1 MSNESMESRLK
12 SLENQLSVL
21 TIRLDKKEKEL
32 QELRDIEEIKK
43 LQAAYAYYL
52 ENSMGQEVID
62 CFSKD
67 PGVSGTFVEGTYKG
81 PEGIKRY
88 FSRMMEKAPAFLHQ
102 VRMDTP
108 YISVADDGKTAMGRW
123 YGDGTVAFKP
133 LNNQIDPMY
142 MNVVYEMEYIKEDGI
157 WKIFTLAFQMLYA
170 FQPSKQI
177 TSPEVSPE
185 PPSDDTMDP
194 ENMKLSPDDWA
205 EYDTQY
211 PSGYI
216 YPFHFKHPV
225 TGMTTSENK
234 YNARLKLKP
243 NPFRPKGVKK
253 KGFQTIMSEN
263 LFSIILII
271 IIFNLLK
278 PAFLLHQDFQ

>member
-1 MSNESMESRLK
+1 MSTEKLESK
-12 SLENQLSVL
+12 ITSLEKLVEHLTYRLS
-21 TIRLDKKEKEL
+21 TMEKEI
-32 QELRDIEEIKK
+32 QELKDIEEIKK

-52 ENSMGQEVID
+52 ENCMGQDVID
-62 CFSKD
+62 CFSND

-88 FSRMMEKAPAFLHQ
+88 FSRMMEKAPSFLHQ

-108 YISVADDGKTAMGRW
+108 FITVSADGKTAKGRW

-142 MNVVYEMEYIKEDGI
+142 MNVVYEMEYIKEEGI

-170 FQPSKQI
+170 FQPSKQKF
-177 TSPEVSPE
+177 VSEESEIRDP
-185 PPSDDTMDP
+185 DDRLDP
-194 ENMKLSPDDWA
+194 ANMKLNPDIWA

-225 TGMTTSENK
+225 TGKASTEK
-234 YNARLKLKP
+234 DYNARLKLKS
-243 NPFRPKGVKK
+243 NPFRPKD
-253 KGFQTIMSEN
+253 E
-263 LFSIILII
+263 
-271 IIFNLLK
+271 
-278 PAFLLHQDFQ
+278 

>member
-1 MSNESMESRLK
+1 MSSETIESRLE
-12 SLENQLSVL
+12 SLERQIGVLNQKLA
-21 TIRLDKKEKEL
+21 KKEHEI
-32 QELRDIEEIKK
+32 QELKDIEQIKK

-62 CFSKD
+62 CFSKA

-88 FSRMMEKAPAFLHQ
+88 FSRMMEKAPSFLHQ

-108 YISVADDGKTAMGRW
+108 YITVAADGKTAKGRW

-157 WKIFTLAFQMLYA
+157 WKIYTLAFQMLYA
-170 FQPSKQI
+170 FQPSKQKT
-177 TSPEVSPE
+177 TSEISSE
-185 PPSDDTMDP
+185 ASSDDAMATED
-194 ENMKLSPDDWA
+194 MKLSPDEWA

-225 TGMTTSENK
+225 TGRPTSENE
-234 YNARLKLKP
+234 YNSKLNLNP
-243 NPFRPKGVKK
+243 NPFRPK
-253 KGFQTIMSEN
+253 E
-263 LFSIILII
+263 
-271 IIFNLLK
+271 
-278 PAFLLHQDFQ
+278 

>member
-1 MSNESMESRLK
+1 MSSETLHARLEY
-12 SLENQLSVL
+12 LENQINKL
-21 TIRLDKKEKEL
+21 TGKLAERDKEI
-32 QELRDIEEIKK
+32 QELKDTEEIKR

-67 PGVSGTFVEGTYKG
+67 PGISGTFVEGTYRG

-88 FSRMMEKAPAFLHQ
+88 FSRMMEKAPSFLHQ

-108 YISVADDGKTAMGRW
+108 YITVAADGKTAKGRW

-157 WKIFTLAFQMLYA
+157 WKIYTLAFQMLYA
-170 FQPSKQI
+170 FQPSKQEI
-177 TSPEVSPE
+177 PPPAPAGSSP
-185 PPSDDTMDP
+185 DDAADP
-194 ENMKLSPDDWA
+194 GNMKLSPDEWA

-216 YPFHFKHPV
+216 YPFHFNHPV
-225 TGMTTSENK
+225 TGKPTSEKK
-234 YNARLKLKP
+234 YNAGLKLGK
-243 NPFRPKGVKK
+243 NPFRP
-253 KGFQTIMSEN
+253 E
-263 LFSIILII
+263 
-271 IIFNLLK
+271 
-278 PAFLLHQDFQ
+278 

>member
-1 MSNESMESRLK
+1 MSNETIESRLE
-12 SLENQLSVL
+12 SLDNQIRKL
-21 TIRLDKKEKEL
+21 TEKLAIKEKEI
-32 QELRDIEEIKK
+32 QELKDIEEIKK

-52 ENSMGQEVID
+52 ENSMGQDVID

-67 PGVSGTFVEGTYKG
+67 PGVSGTFVEGTYRG

-88 FSRMMEKAPAFLHQ
+88 FSRMMEKPPSFLHQ

-108 YISVADDGKTAMGRW
+108 YITVASDGNTAKGRW

-157 WKIFTLAFQMLYA
+157 WKIYTLAFQMLYA
-170 FQPSKQI
+170 FQPSKQK
-177 TSPEVSPE
+177 TTPEVSSE
-185 PPSDDTMDP
+185 PASDDEMNP
-194 ENMKLSPDDWA
+194 ENMKLSPDEWA

-216 YPFHFKHPV
+216 YPFHFNHPV
-225 TGMTTSENK
+225 TGKPTSEK
-234 YNARLKLKP
+234 EYNARLKLRP
-243 NPFRPKGVKK
+243 NPFRPK
-253 KGFQTIMSEN
+253 
-263 LFSIILII
+263 
-271 IIFNLLK
+271 
-278 PAFLLHQDFQ
+278 

>member
-1 MSNESMESRLK
+1 MKNETLESRLK
-12 SLENQLSVL
+12 SLENQVTVL
-21 TIRLDKKEKEL
+21 TEKLAKKEREI

-52 ENSMGQEVID
+52 ENSMGQDVID
-62 CFSKD
+62 CFSND

-88 FSRMMEKAPAFLHQ
+88 FSRMMEKSPSFLHQ

-108 YISVADDGKTAMGRW
+108 YITVAPDGKSAMGRW

-133 LNNQIDPMY
+133 LNNQVDPMY
-142 MNVVYEMEYIKEDGI
+142 MNVVYEMEYIKEDGV
-157 WKIFTLAFQMLYA
+157 WKIYTLAFQMLYA
-170 FQPSKQI
+170 FQPSRQI
-177 TSPEVSPE
+177 IPEASSESSP
-185 PPSDDTMDP
+185 DDRTDP
-194 ENMKLSPDDWA
+194 ANMKLSPDEWA

-225 TGMTTSENK
+225 TGKPTSERD
-234 YNARLKLKP
+234 YNSRLKLRP
-243 NPFRPKGVKK
+243 NPFRPK
-253 KGFQTIMSEN
+253 E
-263 LFSIILII
+263 
-271 IIFNLLK
+271 
-278 PAFLLHQDFQ
+278 

>member
-1 MSNESMESRLK
+1 MSNETLESRL
-12 SLENQLSVL
+12 ENLKRQLSELNKKVK
-21 TIRLDKKEKEL
+21 KKEKII
-32 QELRDIEEIKK
+32 QELKDIEDIKK

-52 ENSMGQEVID
+52 ENSMGQDVID
-62 CFSKD
+62 CFSND

-81 PEGIKRY
+81 PEGIRRY
-88 FSRMMEKAPAFLHQ
+88 FSRMMEKAPSFLHQ

-108 YISVADDGKTAMGRW
+108 YITVAADGKTAKGRW

-157 WKIFTLAFQMLYA
+157 WKIYTLAFQMLYA
-170 FQPSKQI
+170 YQPSKQKI
-177 TSPEVSPE
+177 E
-185 PPSDDTMDP
+185 PQAATESSSDDTMDP
-194 ENMKLSPDDWA
+194 ENMKLSPDEWA

-225 TGMTTSENK
+225 TKKPTSEAEYNK
-234 YNARLKLKP
+234 RLKLNP
-243 NPFRPKGVKK
+243 NPFRTK
-253 KGFQTIMSEN
+253 
-263 LFSIILII
+263 
-271 IIFNLLK
+271 
-278 PAFLLHQDFQ
+278 